1 LLIFNPVSR
10 LSRELESPMG
20 QEHSMMVGAATVF
33 VVRDITKSI
42 EHYRDALGFS
52 VTFSIWKPNILCML
66 VS

>member
-1 LLIFNPVSR
+1 MTWIARQL
-10 LSRELESPMG
+10 
-20 QEHSMMVGAATVF
+20 MVGAATVF